1 MRAADRLDEGEG
13 VGGAGERGAG
23 VVHGGVEV
31 LQREDPPGALA
42 QLGQPGQG
50 PGGEE
55 PHRRGDHLGGHDRE
69 ALGVEVLGGPVP
81 DLDLEPEA
89 GDPPDPLGERQVE
102 EHHLR
107 GHRQPE
113 PAHVA
118 TSSIRTGRPA
128 PTDSAAASA
137 IASAARASSPPA
149 GTGAPVRTA
158 SVKAASSATYALAR
172 SSWSLRT
179 VSTDRPAAPEK
190 TIPVRRPSPMVAIPW
205 EPRTSP
211 RTS

>member
-1 MRAADRLDEGEG
+1 MRAGHRFDEGEG

-42 QLGQPGQG
+42 QLGQSGQG
-50 PGGEE
+50 PGGVE
-55 PHRRGDHLGGHDRE
+55 PHRRGDHLRGHDGE
-69 ALGVEVLGGPVP
+69 ALGVEPGAVDV
-81 DLDLEPEA
+81 EA
-89 GDPPDPLGERQVE
+89 RAVEPLGDLQVE
-102 EHHLR
+102 EHHPR

-190 TIPVRRPSPMVAIPW
+190 TIPVRRPSPLVAIPW